1 MIGPLTVSVSY
12 GGFHT
17 TTTTIAT
24 LSKQHTDVTYQ
35 DRVISTRLGPF
46 VS

>member
-1 MIGPLTVSVSY
+1 MIGPLTVSVSN
-12 GGFHT
+12 GGLH